1 MGVRQVIYALGVLL
15 ALFLS
20 SPVMGQEIGAFKAR
34 MAVPSEE
41 KGAAVKVHEY
51 GSAAQAVTLY
61 DRLAKPAEIP
71 GYRIRIFFDNGQH
84 ARSEALATQERFR
97 NEFPGISTFLVYENP
112 SYIVTV
118 GNCVTIDEAL
128 MLWNSVRRSF
138 STAFLWRGNIP
149 VADLL
154 QEGPAVPATE
164 EKVEENASET
174 RVLPN

>member
-1 MGVRQVIYALGVLL
+1 MH
-15 ALFLS
+15 
-20 SPVMGQEIGAFKAR
+20 
-34 MAVPSEE
+34 
-41 KGAAVKVHEY
+41 AAK
-51 GSAAQAVTLY
+51 
-61 DRLAKPAEIP
+61 
-71 GYRIRIFFDNGQH
+71 
-84 ARSEALATQERFR
+84 LATQERFR